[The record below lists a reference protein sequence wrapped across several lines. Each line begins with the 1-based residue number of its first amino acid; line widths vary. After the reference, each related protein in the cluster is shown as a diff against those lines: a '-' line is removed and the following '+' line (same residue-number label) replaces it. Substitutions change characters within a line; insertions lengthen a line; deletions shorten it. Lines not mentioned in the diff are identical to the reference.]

1 MFDNARTGVISRE
14 IDDIRRESNLS
25 QIRVQQIGRDR
36 ISALAQEDV
45 TPEDEV
51 RINAEA
57 VESYRALQTSEGD
70 LKAAQLESTPNYSPF
85 TFLELKK
92 EQAEGRILPQSF
104 LHNQAVTGQITME
117 QATELGYDP
126 DGGVNGE
133 SLDTASAKR
142 AREFESEMEAQGSA
156 ALLTAIELKGKSKFL
171 ESEASKIL
179 MQGKGLGVKKD
190 IARRL
195 NQRVTRFIRD
205 NPGISDSKISEY
217 IQEQGKLIGKEV
229 TFEMGVAKDG
239 TENTFN
245 YTMGGTDIREVLPTL
260 TDEEGQN
267 VVDFRNYTAQQIG
280 TRAEIID
287 LDTAYILSPQAV
299 TRAQIALSQGQEVES
314 DVVAKAAAV
323 GTTVEVLVESQR
335 KNYQLEKPEPVETS
349 VQTNYTPQ
357 PGDTG
362 KTFGDVSQDAFRR
375 ALIGK
380 ESSFDPT
387 AENDRTK
394 AFGLGQ
400 LLPVNIGP
408 WSREILGYT
417 ASQRELSRNPS
428 LQEQIING
436 KINQYF
442 MSQMRLGYKG
452 EVLIRRVAAMW
463 YGGPG
468 AVEHWNNPRYHDKF
482 PNEPNM
488 QQYTQDLF
496 DRYQN

>member
-1 MFDNARTGVISRE
+1 M
-14 IDDIRRESNLS
+14 
-25 QIRVQQIGRDR
+25 
-36 ISALAQEDV
+36 
-45 TPEDEV
+45 
-51 RINAEA
+51 
-57 VESYRALQTSEGD
+57 
-70 LKAAQLESTPNYSPF
+70 
-85 TFLELKK
+85 
-92 EQAEGRILPQSF
+92 
-104 LHNQAVTGQITME
+104 HNQAETRQITLE
-117 QATELGYDP
+117 QARELGYDP
-126 DGGVNGE
+126 AGGVNGE
-133 SLDTASAKR
+133 SLDTASSKR
-142 AREFESEMEAQGSA
+142 AKEFDMEMEAQGSA
-156 ALLTAIELKGKSKFL
+156 ALLTAIELKGKSDFL
-171 ESEASKIL
+171 ENEASKIL
-179 MQGKGLGVKKD
+179 MKGKGLGIKKD

-229 TFEMGVAKDG
+229 TFEMGVAGK
-239 TENTFN
+239 TENTFD
-245 YTMGGTDIREVLPTL
+245 YTMGGDDIRQVIPTL

-267 VVDFRNYTAQQIG
+267 VVDFRNYTAQQIS

-287 LDTAYILSPQAV
+287 LDTAYVLSPQAV
-299 TRAQIALSQGQEVES
+299 MRAQIALSQGQEVES

-335 KNYQLEKPEPVETS
+335 KNYKQDKVEPVELS

-362 KTFGDVSQDAFRR
+362 KTYGDVSQDAFRR

-380 ESSFDPT
+380 ESSFNPT
-387 AENDRTK
+387 AENERTK

-400 LLPVNIGP
+400 VLPKNIEP

-417 ASQRELSRNPS
+417 VSQRELARNPS

-436 KINQYF
+436 KIDQYF
-442 MSQMRLGYKG
+442 MSQMRLGYEG

-463 YGGPG
+463 YGGKG
-468 AVEHWNNPRYHDKF
+468 AVEHWNNPRYHDDF

-488 QQYTQDLF
+488 QKYTQDLF